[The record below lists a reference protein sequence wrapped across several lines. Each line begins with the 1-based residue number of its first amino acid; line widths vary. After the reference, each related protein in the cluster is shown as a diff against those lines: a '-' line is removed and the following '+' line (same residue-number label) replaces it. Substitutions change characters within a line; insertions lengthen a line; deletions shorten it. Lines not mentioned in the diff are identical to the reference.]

1 MSSGPTNHEETLMQD
16 QWISAALT
24 ASSLPVHTAN
34 QDQRLQQQV
43 STYLLY
49 RSLSTDERNRR
60 SLEGWREA
68 QHRHGGET
76 R

>member
-1 MSSGPTNHEETLMQD
+1 MQD
-16 QWISAALT
+16 QWISAAL
-24 ASSLPVHTAN
+24 AAASLPVHIA
-34 QDQRLQQQV
+34 DQEQRIQRQV

-68 QHRHGGET
+68 RHRHDGES

>member
-1 MSSGPTNHEETLMQD
+1 MQD
-16 QWISAALT
+16 QWISAAL
-24 ASSLPVHTAN
+24 AAASLPAQIAD
-34 QDQRLQQQV
+34 QDQRMQRQV

-60 SLEGWREA
+60 RLEGWREA
-68 QHRHGGET
+68 LHRHDGES